1 MLLPDSAA
9 GSSIG
14 NLACVGVSKRAS
26 RVTEGSVMAKKFRTL
41 WDKLPKAAKKRAES
55 WVKRELKARKRKLRK

>member
-1 MLLPDSAA
+1 
-9 GSSIG
+9 
-14 NLACVGVSKRAS
+14 
-26 RVTEGSVMAKKFRTL
+26 MAKKFRTL